1 MGLPEGLRN
10 TMHAVSLARA
20 TCALVTSLFAAMAAP
35 SATAQTQD
43 PWTGWH
49 ASVLVSDSRLSV
61 RGDTVRGDGS
71 FGSNASQESAH
82 VHDRAAGL
90 GLALGWRQRWASGL
104 VAGLESDL
112 SWLGHRSRQTN
123 LILSGPYAGQP
134 SAVLRYEAHWLATLR
149 LTAGWTVGRALLYGT
164 GGLAVAHD
172 EVRRTQHRANGTTFA
187 TDPTFTESDRATRVG
202 HVVGAG
208 LAWHLGGAWSVRAE
222 YLHAR
227 LPRSTAYFPDARG
240 GAQGS
245 YSSVQGRI
253 AERRSTFNT
262 LRVGLD
268 WTFRGL

>member
-1 MGLPEGLRN
+1 MR
-10 TMHAVSLARA
+10 TVSLARA
-20 TCALVTSLFAAMAAP
+20 TCALVTFFVVAMAAS
-35 SATAQTQD
+35 SASAQTLD

-49 ASVLVSDSRLSV
+49 ASVMTSDSRLSV
-61 RGDTVRGDGS
+61 RGDTVRGDGA
-71 FGSNASQESAH
+71 FGSNASQESAD
-82 VHDRAAGL
+82 VHDRASGL
-90 GLALGWRQRWASGL
+90 GLALGWRRRWASGL
-104 VAGLESDL
+104 IAGVESDL
-112 SWLGHRSRQTN
+112 SWLGHRSSQSN
-123 LILSGPYAGQP
+123 PISSGVYAGQP
-134 SAVLRYEAHWLATLR
+134 SSVLRYETHWLASLR
-149 LTAGWTVGRALLYGT
+149 LTAGWSIGRALLYGT

-172 EVRRTQHRANGTTFA
+172 EVRRTQHRANASTLT

-208 LAWHLGGAWSVRAE
+208 VAWHLGGAWSVRAE

-227 LPRSTAYFPDARG
+227 LPRSTAHFADARG

-253 AERRSTFNT
+253 ADRRSAFNT